1 MIDAGWIKLKPQ
13 EGQPSVTENPFP
25 NHDGKGSATVNALD
39 GLAHLDSS
47 TAKTEIARPA
57 RAIKEG
63 AEGEEWLLTL
73 GPLGSGYWA
82 AEGAWDDWD

>member
-1 MIDAGWIKLKPQ
+1 MVNSASKEVAFGLDL
-13 EGQPSVTENPFP
+13 TLY
-25 NHDGKGSATVNALD
+25 KGSGSPFD

-63 AEGEEWLLTL
+63 EGVAPYAGTPWLWLLL
-73 GPLGSGYWA
+73 LLVRLLY
-82 AEGAWDDWD
+82 